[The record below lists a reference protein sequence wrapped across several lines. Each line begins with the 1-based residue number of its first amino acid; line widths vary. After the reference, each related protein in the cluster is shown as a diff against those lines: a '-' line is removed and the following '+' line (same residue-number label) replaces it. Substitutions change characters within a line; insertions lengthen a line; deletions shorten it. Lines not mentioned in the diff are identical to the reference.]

1 MSRKMGDVV
10 LDSSSSGGHGFA
22 KKHQTL
28 LHEYQDLTK
37 DVETSR
43 NKLENLKRRKTTLM
57 AEVRFLRRRYKYLLK
72 NKSLKLPQEREKQ
85 FEQPHNR
92 RYGTGYPNVK
102 GKQAALQNSN
112 PVPKPN
118 QKRKLYNG
126 HEFPHNINLSHDPN
140 HKEKQHPDKTA
151 THINPVQNSNF
162 RGTFYTTKEVALQNP
177 MPVFDLN
184 QQEQV
189 YYKDD
194 VAMKNPSLIFNSYQ
208 KEEAAA
214 STSIK
219 QPPMQTRA
227 PVFDLNQ
234 ISVNN

>member
-1 MSRKMGDVV
+1 MSKKMKGVV
-10 LDSSSSGGHGFA
+10 LDSSSYGVHGFA

-28 LHEYQDLTK
+28 LQDYQDLNK

-43 NKLENLKRRKTTLM
+43 NKLENLKQRKLTLM
-57 AEVRFLRRRYKYLLK
+57 AEVGFLRRRCKYLLK
-72 NKSLKLPQEREKQ
+72 NKSQKLPQEREKES
-85 FEQPHNR
+85 EQPHNR
-92 RYGTGYPNVK
+92 KNSIGYPNFK

-112 PVPKPN
+112 PIPKPN

-126 HEFPHNINLSHDPN
+126 HETFSHNINLSYDPN
-140 HKEKQHPDKTA
+140 RKEKQHTEKAA
-151 THINPVQNSNF
+151 TQFNPVQNSNP
-162 RGTFYTTKEVALQNP
+162 RGRFYTTKEVTHQNP

-189 YYKDD
+189 YYKND
-194 VAMKNPSLIFNSYQ
+194 VAAGNPSLIFNSYQ
-208 KEEAAA
+208 KEAAA
-214 STSIK
+214 SSSVK